1 MDTKAL
7 RQKILDLAIRGKL
20 VPQDPNDEPASV
32 LLERIRAEK
41 QKMVKEGKLKAKDI
55 KNESII
61 YVGEDNLHYEKFAD
75 GSVKY
80 IEKEIP
86 FDLPEGW
93 AWARLKDIGKWKSG
107 ATPSRKCLEYYD
119 GDIPWVKTGD
129 LNDDYIRDV
138 PEKISEKALKETSVS
153 LIPGDTV
160 LIAMY
165 GATIGKLGIT
175 TCDVTTNQACC
186 ACCSL
191 NGLSRDFLFYFLM
204 QYKSEFVA
212 MGVGGA
218 QPNISK
224 EKIVQVIVPI
234 PPIEEQNR
242 ITAQISKLF
251 ACIEAIE
258 NDNSNLRFAIHQA
271 KSKILDLAIRVKLV
285 PQDPNDEP
293 ASVLLERIR
302 EEKEELIKAG
312 KLKRDKKE
320 SVIFRGEDNSYYL
333 RTNKLVESLDD
344 WKFNELPDSWTI
356 CCLGEVCDYGNCTT
370 VDTTSIEDSAW
381 ILDLEDIEKD
391 SGTILQ
397 KVRKTERNAI
407 STKHLFHKGQVLY
420 SKLRP
425 YLNKVALADEDGYS
439 TSEILPLEFSKNV
452 IPEYARY
459 YLMSPT
465 FLHYANKCSY
475 GVKMPRLG
483 TTDGKKAI
491 IPLPP
496 INEQK
501 KIIIAIE
508 KNFAYLT
515 SIAENLE

>member
-1 MDTKAL
+1 MLKPLCSPLDFL
-7 RQKILDLAIRGKL
+7 KIPIC
-20 VPQDPNDEPASV
+20 NS
-32 LLERIRAEK
+32 
-41 QKMVKEGKLKAKDI
+41 
-55 KNESII
+55 
-61 YVGEDNLHYEKFAD
+61 LHYEKFAD

-271 KSKILDLAIRVKLV
+271 KSKILDLAIRGKLV